1 METPNAL
8 PDYSNM
14 TELPD
19 GVIACRPPTDSPSNT
34 TLLDLLI
41 GRLDELTRPRPR
53 GKLK

>member
-1 METPNAL
+1 METPNTF
-8 PDYSNM
+8 PDYSKM

-19 GVIACRPPTDSPSNT
+19 GVIGCRPPIDSPSNT

-41 GRLDELTRPRPR
+41 GRLDELTRPRPG

>member
-1 METPNAL
+1 METSNAL

-19 GVIACRPPTDSPSNT
+19 GVIGCRPPTDSLSNT
-34 TLLDLLI
+34 TLLDLVI
-41 GRLDELTRPRPR
+41 ARLDELTRPRPG

>member
-1 METPNAL
+1 MEISNAF
-8 PDYSNM
+8 PDYSKM

-19 GVIACRPPTDSPSNT
+19 GVIGCRPPTDSQSNT

-41 GRLDELTRPRPR
+41 GRLDELTRPHPG